1 MLRPEWVLILAT
13 VLWGTSW
20 LPLQAF
26 AAQGID
32 GFPMVLASYG
42 LIALVALPLL
52 YWQRAGWWRQRWG
65 LVGIVLFGGWA
76 NAALLSSLSLA
87 EDLVRVMLLFY
98 LAPVWGVLGGWL
110 LLRERLTALRIAAL
124 VLALAGIALTL
135 GVNAQTF
142 ASLTAIDWLA
152 LSAGLG
158 FALNN
163 LATRA
168 ADRVPML
175 SKTVAAFVGSSL
187 FAGAACLL
195 FAKGLPALAP
205 TTWLWIAL
213 FAVGWLLLATLGAQY
228 GVTHLEASRAAV
240 LVVFELIAA
249 VLSVAWFNDEVI
261 APRTWLG
268 AGMVTLAAVMA
279 GWPERSPAQLMRST
293 S

>member
-1 MLRPEWVLILAT
+1 
-13 VLWGTSW
+13 
-20 LPLQAF
+20 
-26 AAQGID
+26 
-32 GFPMVLASYG
+32 
-42 LIALVALPLL
+42 
-52 YWQRAGWWRQRWG
+52 
-65 LVGIVLFGGWA
+65 
-76 NAALLSSLSLA
+76 
-87 EDLVRVMLLFY
+87 
-98 LAPVWGVLGGWL
+98 VLGGWL
-110 LLRERLTALRIAAL
+110 LLRERLTALRLVAL
-124 VLALAGIALTL
+124 VLALAGIGLTL

-142 ASLTAIDWLA
+142 SSRTAIDWLA

-168 ADRVPML
+168 ADQVPML
-175 SKTVAAFVGSSL
+175 SKTVAAFVGSSV

-195 FAKGLPALAP
+195 FAQTLPTLAP
-205 TTWLWIAL
+205 TIWLWIAL

-268 AGMVTLAAVMA
+268 ASMITLAAVMA

>member
-42 LIALVALPLL
+42 LIAVFALPLL
-52 YWQRAGWWRQRWG
+52 YWQRAGWWQQRWG
-65 LVGIVLFGGWA
+65 VLGIVLFGGWA

-110 LLRERLTALRIAAL
+110 LLRERLTALRVAAL

-142 ASLTAIDWLA
+142 ASLTAIDWLQ
-152 LSAGLG
+152 LG
-158 FALNN
+158 TTAHRRAQFSWNGAEW
-163 LATRA
+163 LATWA
-168 ADRVPML
+168 VP
-175 SKTVAAFVGSSL
+175 
-187 FAGAACLL
+187 
-195 FAKGLPALAP
+195 
-205 TTWLWIAL
+205 
-213 FAVGWLLLATLGAQY
+213 
-228 GVTHLEASRAAV
+228 
-240 LVVFELIAA
+240 
-249 VLSVAWFNDEVI
+249 
-261 APRTWLG
+261 
-268 AGMVTLAAVMA
+268 
-279 GWPERSPAQLMRST
+279 
-293 S
+293 